1 MSVGL
6 MTSDILFIIA
16 VGFLIVVIAV
26 LAWLQFQDYVA
37 EWKIVAVFALVFALV
52 FLAVSLF
59 IVGSRCRVN
68 EFKQELDERFR
79 QRVEQ
84 QEQLE
89 SSEDCIGEDV

>member
-1 MSVGL
+1 MRVGL
-6 MTSDILFIIA
+6 MTSDILFIIS
-16 VGFLIVVIAV
+16 VGLLIVAIAV
-26 LAWLQFQDYVA
+26 LVWLELQNYVA
-37 EWKIVAVFALVFALV
+37 EWTIVAVFALV

-89 SSEDCIGEDV
+89 LSKDCIGKEFER

>member
-1 MSVGL
+1 
-6 MTSDILFIIA
+6 MTSDILFIIS
-16 VGFLIVVIAV
+16 VGLLIVAMVV
-26 LAWLQFQDYVA
+26 LVWLELQSYVA
-37 EWKIVAVFALVFALV
+37 EWTIVVVFALV

-84 QEQLE
+84 QE
-89 SSEDCIGEDV
+89 

>member
-1 MSVGL
+1 MRVVL
-6 MTSDILFIIA
+6 MTSDILFIIS
-16 VGFLIVVIAV
+16 VGLLIVAMVV
-26 LAWLQFQDYVA
+26 LVWLELQSYVA
-37 EWKIVAVFALVFALV
+37 EWTIVVVFALV

-89 SSEDCIGEDV
+89 SSEDCIGEGV

>member
-1 MSVGL
+1 MRVVL
-6 MTSDILFIIA
+6 MTSDILFIIS
-16 VGFLIVVIAV
+16 VGLLIVAMVV
-26 LAWLQFQDYVA
+26 LVWLELQSYVA
-37 EWKIVAVFALVFALV
+37 EWTIVVVFALV

>member
-6 MTSDILFIIA
+6 MKSDILFIIS
-16 VGFLIVVIAV
+16 VGLLIVAIAV
-26 LAWLQFQDYVA
+26 LVWLELQNYVA
-37 EWKIVAVFALVFALV
+37 EWTIVAVFALV

-59 IVGSRCRVN
+59 IVGSRCQVN

-79 QRVEQ
+79 QRVER

-89 SSEDCIGEDV
+89 SSEDCIGEGV

>member
-1 MSVGL
+1 MRVGL
-6 MTSDILFIIA
+6 MTSDILFIIS
-16 VGFLIVVIAV
+16 VGLLIVAIAV
-26 LAWLQFQDYVA
+26 LVWLELQNYVA
-37 EWKIVAVFALVFALV
+37 EWTIVAVFALV

>member
-1 MSVGL
+1 MSVVL
-6 MTSDILFIIA
+6 MTSDILFIIS
-16 VGFLIVVIAV
+16 VGLLIVAMVV
-26 LAWLQFQDYVA
+26 LVWLELQSYVA
-37 EWKIVAVFALVFALV
+37 EWTIVVVFALV

-84 QEQLE
+84 QE
-89 SSEDCIGEDV
+89 

>member
-1 MSVGL
+1 MSVDL
-6 MTSDILFIIA
+6 MKSDILFIIS
-16 VGFLIVVIAV
+16 VGLLIVAIAV
-26 LAWLQFQDYVA
+26 LVLSELQNNVA
-37 EWKIVAVFALVFALV
+37 EWTVVAVFALV

-84 QEQLE
+84 QEQVE
-89 SSEDCIGEDV
+89 SSEDSYHWKRV

>member
-1 MSVGL
+1 MSVVL
-6 MTSDILFIIA
+6 MTSDILFIIS
-16 VGFLIVVIAV
+16 VGLLIVAIAMLV
-26 LAWLQFQDYVA
+26 FLELQNNVA
-37 EWKIVAVFALVFALV
+37 EWTIVAVFALV

>member
-1 MSVGL
+1 MRVVL
-6 MTSDILFIIA
+6 MTSDILFIIS
-16 VGFLIVVIAV
+16 VGLLIVAIAV
-26 LAWLQFQDYVA
+26 LVWLELQSYVA
-37 EWKIVAVFALVFALV
+37 EWTIVVVFALV

-89 SSEDCIGEDV
+89 SSEDCIGEGV

>member
-6 MTSDILFIIA
+6 MKSDILFIIS
-16 VGFLIVVIAV
+16 VGLLIVAIAV
-26 LAWLQFQDYVA
+26 LVWLELQNYVA
-37 EWKIVAVFALVFALV
+37 EWTIVAVFALV

-68 EFKQELDERFR
+68 EFRQELDERFR

-84 QEQLE
+84 QEQVE
-89 SSEDCIGEDV
+89 SSEDCVGKEFER

>member
-1 MSVGL
+1 MSVVL
-6 MTSDILFIIA
+6 MTSDILFIIS
-16 VGFLIVVIAV
+16 VGLLIVAMVV
-26 LAWLQFQDYVA
+26 LVWLELQSYVA
-37 EWKIVAVFALVFALV
+37 EWTIVVVFALV

-89 SSEDCIGEDV
+89 SSEDCIGEGV

>member
-1 MSVGL
+1 
-6 MTSDILFIIA
+6 MTSDILFIIS
-16 VGFLIVVIAV
+16 VGLLIVAIAMLV
-26 LAWLQFQDYVA
+26 FLELQNNVA
-37 EWKIVAVFALVFALV
+37 EWTIVAVFALV

>member
-1 MSVGL
+1 MRVVL
-6 MTSDILFIIA
+6 MTSDILFIIS
-16 VGFLIVVIAV
+16 VGLLIVAMVV
-26 LAWLQFQDYVA
+26 LVWLELQSYVA
-37 EWKIVAVFALVFALV
+37 EWTIVVVFALV

-89 SSEDCIGEDV
+89 SSEDCIGEDA

>member
-1 MSVGL
+1 
-6 MTSDILFIIA
+6 MTSDILFIIS
-16 VGFLIVVIAV
+16 VGLLIVAMVV
-26 LAWLQFQDYVA
+26 LVWLELQSYVA
-37 EWKIVAVFALVFALV
+37 EWTIVVVFALV

-89 SSEDCIGEDV
+89 SSEDCIGEGV

>member
-1 MSVGL
+1 MSVVL
-6 MTSDILFIIA
+6 MTSDILFIIS
-16 VGFLIVVIAV
+16 VGLLIVAIAMLV
-26 LAWLQFQDYVA
+26 FLELQNNVA
-37 EWKIVAVFALVFALV
+37 EWTIVAVSALV

>member
-1 MSVGL
+1 MSVVL
-6 MTSDILFIIA
+6 MTSDILFIIS
-16 VGFLIVVIAV
+16 VGLLIVAMVV
-26 LAWLQFQDYVA
+26 LVWLELQSYVA
-37 EWKIVAVFALVFALV
+37 EWTIVVVFALV